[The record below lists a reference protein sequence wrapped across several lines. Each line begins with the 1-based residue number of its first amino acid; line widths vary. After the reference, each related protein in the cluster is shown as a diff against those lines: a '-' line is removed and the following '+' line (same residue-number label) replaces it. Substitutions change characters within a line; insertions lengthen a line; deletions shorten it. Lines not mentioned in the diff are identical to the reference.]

1 VEIAMLGPRP
11 DVPSRLLRATRAS
24 LLCVALGLL
33 AFAAGAAD
41 APGKAPPMDDP
52 APLEPPAP
60 PAPANDA
67 APPAKKPAIG
77 ARDTEAKVDADR
89 LFGAIVKVSTRAVP
103 DARSSATLGPEREG
117 SGVVIGKDGL
127 VLTIGYLIV
136 EADDVK
142 VTDARGRTLP
152 AQVVGYDHNSG
163 FGLVRTI
170 VPLDAQPI
178 ELGDSDRTAEKE
190 PVLIASA
197 SSDGA
202 SFAFVVSKRSFTGNW
217 EYKLESAIYTSPPT
231 LNWSGAALIDRDGK
245 LIGIGSLIV
254 REATDSDPK
263 LPGNVFVP
271 IDLLKPI
278 LSDLVRDG
286 HRAGPARPWLGLAA
300 DEIQGRILITRVSP
314 EGPADLAGLQAG
326 DIILAIGDDAVKTQ
340 ADFYDKLWRRGT
352 AGDDITLKVLQGA
365 DVRDVK
371 VHSIDRLQY
380 FRPKSTI

>member
-1 VEIAMLGPRP
+1 MEIAMLGPRP
-11 DVPSRLLRATRAS
+11 DVPSRLLRATRAC
-24 LLCVALGLL
+24 LMCFALGLL

-41 APGKAPPMDDP
+41 APAPD
-52 APLEPPAP
+52 
-60 PAPANDA
+60 APALEKTAPDKGAPDRAATDTA
-67 APPAKKPAIG
+67 APKQAAK
-77 ARDTEAKVDADR
+77 ARKDGDATIDADR

-103 DARSSATLGPEREG
+103 DARSSETLGPEREG
-117 SGVVIGKDGL
+117 TGVVIGKDGL

-142 VTDARGRTLP
+142 ITDARGRTLP
-152 AQVVGYDHNSG
+152 AQVVGYDHASG
-163 FGLVRTI
+163 FGLVRTVLPI
-170 VPLDAQPI
+170 DAQPI
-178 ELGDSDRTAEKE
+178 EFGDSTRTAEKD

-202 SFAFVVSKRSFTGNW
+202 SFAFVVSRRPFTGNW
-217 EYKLESAIYTSPPT
+217 EYQIESAIYTSPPT
-231 LNWSGAALIDRDGK
+231 TNWSGAALIDRDGK

-263 LPGNVFVP
+263 LPGNMFVP

-278 LSDLVRDG
+278 LADLVRDG
-286 HRAGPARPWLGLAA
+286 RRAGPARPWLGVAA

-326 DIILAIGDDAVKTQ
+326 DIILAVGDDTVKTQ
-340 ADFYDKLWRRGT
+340 AEFYDKLWHKGT

-365 DVRDVK
+365 DIRDVK

-380 FRPKSTI
+380 FRPKTTI